1 MGSLAVAIVLV
12 ILAGLT
18 ACTQPGQEKPKVDP
32 TPDVEYA
39 MRWWNVLTAE
49 QMVAALYGETATP
62 EQAAAA
68 KKMYA
73 QLDDATKAK
82 VNAAAAE
89 IYGAGG
95 FTSVGEWWESLD
107 CRKMR
112 IAAGD
117 GNTHDPT
124 SPYCAHYPGS
134 GAPKILSADA
144 KAHVDKVGMALLG
157 RSDPGVYPSPLL
169 GALLGTWSSVGP
181 PMVALTVEAGY
192 SFSLTVN
199 QPATADV
206 EAIATVF
213 SGTIAVTATT
223 ITATITAATTN
234 GMPMSAEALALY
246 TATPHEF
253 SYTVAVTDAAAHL
266 TVMGPALVGLI
277 GSAEVT
283 LQKQS

>member
-12 ILAGLT
+12 VLAGLT
-18 ACTQPGQEKPKVDP
+18 ACTMPGQEKPKVDP

-68 KKMYA
+68 KKMYG

-95 FTSVGEWWESLD
+95 FTSVGQWWESLD

-117 GNTHDPT
+117 GNTADPA
-124 SPYCAHYPGS
+124 SPFCAHYPGS
-134 GAPKILSADA
+134 GATKILYADA
-144 KAHVDKVGMALLG
+144 KTHVDKVGMALLG
-157 RSDPGVYPSPLL
+157 RSDPGVYPS
-169 GALLGTWSSVGP
+169 LLGTWSSVGP

-199 QPATADV
+199 QPATAVV

-223 ITATITAATTN
+223 VTATITAATIN
-234 GMPMSAEALALY
+234 GMAMPAELLALY
-246 TATPHEF
+246 AEAPHEF

-266 TVMGPALVGLI
+266 TVMGPALIGLI